1 MKIDSHQHFWTRAR
15 GDYTWLTPDHGVIYR
30 DFGPEDLEAYLADA
44 GIDGTVLV
52 QAAATTAETEFMLS
66 IADRCDRIKGVVGWI
81 DFENPADLAALK
93 RFKAHPKF
101 RGVRPMIQDIA
112 DIDWMLRPELDWAYR
127 AIIDLDLTFDF
138 LGFPRHLDNA
148 LTLLKRY
155 PEMRVVIDHSMKP
168 EIAAGRFEPWAAG
181 MRALAE
187 ETSAFCKL
195 SGLITEAG
203 SDWTVDRLR
212 PFVAHVLESFG
223 PDRVM
228 WGSDWPV
235 LDLAGTYPGWYATA
249 RGLVSEILADPSAE
263 ARIFGETATVF
274 YRL

>member
-15 GDYTWLTPDHGVIYR
+15 GDYTWLTPELGAIYR
-30 DFGPEDLEAYLADA
+30 DFGPDDLEAYLINA
-44 GIDGTVLV
+44 GIDGTILV
-52 QAAATTAETEFMLS
+52 QAAATTAETDFMLQ
-66 IADRCDRIKGVVGWI
+66 IADASARVKGVVGWI
-81 DFENPADLAALK
+81 DFETPADLVTLK
-93 RFKAHPKF
+93 RFAAHPKF
-101 RGVRPMIQDIA
+101 CGVRPMIQDIP
-112 DIDWMLRPELDWAYR
+112 DIDWALRPDLDWAYR

-148 LTLLKRY
+148 LKLLKRY

-181 MRALAE
+181 MRTLAE

-195 SGLITEAG
+195 SGLVTEAG
-203 SDWTVDRLR
+203 PDWTVDRLR
-212 PFVAHVLESFG
+212 PFVAHVLNVFA
-223 PDRVM
+223 PDRIM

-235 LDLAGTYPGWYATA
+235 LNLACTYHGWHAIARDLI
-249 RGLVSEILADPSAE
+249 REHLADPSAE
-263 ARIFGETATVF
+263 AKIFGETARTF